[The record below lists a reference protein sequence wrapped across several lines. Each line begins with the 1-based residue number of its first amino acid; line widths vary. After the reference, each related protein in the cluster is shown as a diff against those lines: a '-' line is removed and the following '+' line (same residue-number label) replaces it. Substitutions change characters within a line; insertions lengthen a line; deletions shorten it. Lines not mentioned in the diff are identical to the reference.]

1 MKKIFI
7 SQPMRGLSD
16 EEILKKR
23 HEIKLKIE
31 EVFNEPVEIIDSF
44 FEDFKPENNIPVKY
58 LSRSIDKLADAD
70 VAYFGGSWKEAR
82 GCKIEH
88 EIAIAYGIQTI
99 EE

>member
-1 MKKIFI
+1 MKKVFI
-7 SQPMRGLSD
+7 SQPMRCLSD
-16 EEILKKR
+16 SEILSKR
-23 HEIKLKIE
+23 SEIISKVEQVVGDK
-31 EVFNEPVEIIDSF
+31 VEIIESF

-70 VAYFGGSWKEAR
+70 VAYFGGDWKEAR

>member
-1 MKKIFI
+1 MKKVFI

-16 EEILKKR
+16 SEILSKR
-23 HEIKLKIE
+23 SEIISKVEQVVGDK
-31 EVFNEPVEIIDSF
+31 VEIIESF

-70 VAYFGGSWKEAR
+70 VAYFGGDWKEAR